1 MQTLRDELRAVP
13 SIVGHAPDFDWASAP
28 DEPHELFVRW
38 LRYAIENGVPEAHA
52 ATLSTVD
59 VEGLPDARV
68 LIVKD
73 VTDDCGFKIAT
84 GDESAKG
91 RQLLAN
97 PNCALTFYWS
107 PLARAVR
114 VRGVAQ
120 RAPAA
125 ESAEDFL
132 ARHPHARAI
141 ALAGQQ
147 SSIYSVDDGREEI
160 LAQAT
165 SSVGAHAGTVSPHW
179 SVWTVVPNS
188 VEFWQGDPSRN
199 HQRLRY
205 VRTGDTWER
214 QRLRS

>member
-13 SIVGHAPDFDWASAP
+13 SIVGRAPDFDWASAP

-38 LRYAIENGVPEAHA
+38 LQHAIETGVPEAHA

-59 VEGLPDARV
+59 EEGLPDARV

-73 VTDDCGFKIAT
+73 VTEDCGFKIAT
-84 GDESAKG
+84 SDESAKG
-91 RQLLAN
+91 RQLVAN

-120 RAPAA
+120 RTPAA

-147 SSIYSVDDGREEI
+147 SAVYPDD
-160 LAQAT
+160 ATQAELLT
-165 SSVGAHAGTVSPHW
+165 QAMSADAGTVSPHW
-179 SVWTVVPNS
+179 SVWTVIPKS

-205 VRTGDTWER
+205 IRNDHTWEK
-214 QRLRS
+214 QRLWP